1 LLPSAAQL
9 VEKYKIKK
17 EGEIARSE
25 AKGNERA
32 RVVENY
38 RHIDP
43 NFRPRC
49 GYFCE
54 RTFFGGELEL

>member
-1 LLPSAAQL
+1 

-38 RHIDP
+38 RHIDT